1 MLESVPSI
9 DAKYHNV
16 LYLGEWI
23 ITVFFTI
30 EYMARIIAV
39 KRAKSYVFSF
49 YGFIDLLS
57 TIPLYLSF
65 IFAGSSYLIAVRALR
80 LLRIF
85 RILKLMRYVGEA
97 TKLQRALLLSRPKI
111 LVFLFPYIL

>member
-39 KRAKSYVFSF
+39 KRAKMSF
-49 YGFIDLLS
+49 FTYSLPEIQAQKYCFN
-57 TIPLYLSF
+57 
-65 IFAGSSYLIAVRALR
+65 
-80 LLRIF
+80 
-85 RILKLMRYVGEA
+85 
-97 TKLQRALLLSRPKI
+97 Q
-111 LVFLFPYIL
+111 